1 MEDERDWRTI
11 LFVPYGRGGAGFS
24 VLDVTTPKKP
34 LHMYSIFNDQIN
46 KRILIADKEGNI
58 DVETYNSGFS
68 SYLKS
73 EEGLLAGAN
82 QETAKALDD
91 DDCNSDDDDDTN
103 DCVEQD
109 KIALCTVLNADEGE
123 VGTKITDNTQFMES
137 GTSSCYISDTFH
149 FSEITLED
157 VQDGDAIPT
166 GLLSAREIVNGVPR
180 ALSIS
185 SASMQDGLL
194 RVKFGNK
201 LVINTYQSVNEPR
214 GSNQFSIST
223 SCKGATGIAVSYTH
237 LTLPTIAIV

>member
-1 MEDERDWRTI
+1 
-11 LFVPYGRGGAGFS
+11 
-24 VLDVTTPKKP
+24 
-34 LHMYSIFNDQIN
+34 
-46 KRILIADKEGNI
+46 
-58 DVETYNSGFS
+58 
-68 SYLKS
+68 
-73 EEGLLAGAN
+73 
-82 QETAKALDD
+82 
-91 DDCNSDDDDDTN
+91 
-103 DCVEQD
+103 
-109 KIALCTVLNADEGE
+109 
-123 VGTKITDNTQFMES
+123 MES

-223 SCKGATGIAVSYTH
+223 SCKGATGIVPKYDYTQLGETWSTPRIVRIPSIEGDGDINTDNYVAVMGGGMSKNDSCAGSAVFLVNLEEDIDGDVGTIYGAEKNGGPITIVDTTPAGITSGTSTQSTPNGSDISNAIPCLLYTSD
-237 LTLPTIAIV
+237 AADE

>member
-1 MEDERDWRTI
+1 
-11 LFVPYGRGGAGFS
+11 
-24 VLDVTTPKKP
+24 
-34 LHMYSIFNDQIN
+34 
-46 KRILIADKEGNI
+46 
-58 DVETYNSGFS
+58 
-68 SYLKS
+68 
-73 EEGLLAGAN
+73 
-82 QETAKALDD
+82 
-91 DDCNSDDDDDTN
+91 
-103 DCVEQD
+103 
-109 KIALCTVLNADEGE
+109 
-123 VGTKITDNTQFMES
+123 MES

-157 VQDGDAIPT
+157 VKDGDAIPT

-223 SCKGATGIAVSYTH
+223 SCKGATGIVPKYDYTQLGETWSTPRLSLIH
-237 LTLPTIAIV
+237 I